1 MPRVPV
7 DIPQVGQTAAQFPG
21 FQAPVI
27 QPAQNFA
34 PQTIGSI
41 GQGLSQLGESMGRTG
56 AMVNREA
63 DQLAA
68 EQERQQRIAEAEAK
82 QKQADAERA
91 QLRQDRFDDAVAT
104 DAKNQFSIYAKNQTA
119 AFNKLSGA
127 DAATQYPK
135 FAEELEKKRKE
146 LSDGLAN
153 DGQRKIFDS
162 VTGLLITDYRN
173 GMDKHAFDENERY
186 QRQTFAASAELNA
199 SNYIDSYMNG
209 VGNISID
216 GKQTF
221 GPYAGGYRID
231 PQAFKRAAESD
242 LRRSMEGQPEEL
254 IQVALRN
261 GASKVHSGVLQRM
274 VEAGRTDL
282 IEGYISSNRSEISD
296 ENARS
301 FGSIASRT
309 EKQNGFTIKAVK
321 MITPIREKFGYYS
334 DEQHGLLV
342 RELGKMLTEK
352 DPKIT
357 EEEYKGIVSAL
368 TSLKESDAG
377 VRNRIV
383 GDIKLRAQEAIN
395 YLVTPRARQMSS
407 VINNVS
413 GIPSIFA
420 IEDSDSAEAVFQFT
434 NPILYQQIVE
444 VGARDELLNM
454 LKGAKPTDDERALAE
469 IENLERRDKDF
480 YLNAG
485 NIEGFASKYALRLSR
500 ETYNKYIKKFEDAQ
514 DASKAEDIRTRGNI
528 LSNTLIK
535 EGLVNTAGEPIPGY
549 AYGSAYDELS
559 DPAAKL
565 AAFKHHVET
574 AWENRQVAAKQKL
587 SSLEY
592 QKFLTEEFE
601 VMKRTGINTPQSAA
615 TVEEAKKT
623 FVTYTDPLSGKSL
636 SMAKVDIDS
645 ALVTQAQL
653 ALDEENRKYK
663 VIATNKDGTTQEVA
677 SFENIFAAQEFK
689 RKNASIGD
697 LTVQNPSRLPEQNE
711 LSVLEKA
718 LQISLDSGRDANINI
733 RTNRIKE
740 WANSQDLKS
749 RVNYI
754 PDWVSGAARIA
765 GPGYQA
771 EAIKNIGM
779 GSRAAMQSEITKL
792 IEIAKEAES
801 GDGNPYRIISTEDLI
816 PLTGLDIDSLKR
828 LGVTLP
834 RSFADETA
842 GTKSFLSIGAVKKFI
857 NKDTIRALEES
868 LEAITKA
875 PQ

>member
-68 EQERQQRIAEAEAK
+68 EQERQQRVAEAEAK

-104 DAKNQFSIYAKNQTA
+104 DAKNQFSIYAKNQITA
-119 AFNKLSGA
+119 FGKLSGA

-146 LSDGLAN
+146 LSESLAN
-153 DGQRKIFDS
+153 DGQRKVFDS

-209 VGNISID
+209 VGNTSID

-242 LRRSMEGQPEEL
+242 LRRSMEGQPEEV

-261 GASKVHSGVLQRM
+261 GASKVHSGILQRM

-296 ENARS
+296 EHARS

-309 EKQNGFTIKAVK
+309 EKSKGFITKA
-321 MITPIREKFGYYS
+321 IAIATPIREKFKYYGS
-334 DEQHGLLV
+334 EQHSAVMRVLDKQLID
-342 RELGKMLTEK
+342 KQ
-352 DPKIT
+352 IT
-357 EEEYKGIVSAL
+357 EEEHAGIRSAL
-368 TSLKESDAG
+368 VSLRENDEGIKT
-377 VRNRIV
+377 RFV
-383 GDIKLRAQEAIN
+383 GDVKMRAREAIKF
-395 YLVTPRARQMSS
+395 LTSPDARQLSAAS
-407 VINNVS
+407 GFFGVPQLYAIRDEQDAEHVFAHNN
-413 GIPSIFA
+413 P
-420 IEDSDSAEAVFQFT
+420 D
-434 NPILYQQIVE
+434 LYQQVIE
-444 VGARDELLNM
+444 VGAREELLAM
-454 LKGAKPTDDERALAE
+454 LKSEKPRDDEAALAE
-469 IENLERRDKDF
+469 IENIERQNKDF
-480 YLNAG
+480 YYNSG
-485 NIEGFASKYALRLSR
+485 NIEGFASKYALRLTE
-500 ETYNKYIKKFEDAQ
+500 ETYNKYIRKFEDAQ

-535 EGLVNTAGEPIPGY
+535 EGLVNAAGEPIPDY
-549 AYGSAYDELS
+549 AYGSAYNEFS

-623 FVTYTDPLSGKSL
+623 FVTYTDPISNKSL
-636 SMAKVDIDS
+636 SMSKVDIDS

-689 RKNASIGD
+689 RKNASIGN

-711 LSVLEKA
+711 LKVLEKA

-740 WANSQDLKS
+740 WADSQDLKS
-749 RVNYI
+749 RVSYI

-765 GPGYQA
+765 MPGYQA

-779 GSRAAMQSEITKL
+779 GSRAAMRSEITKL

-801 GDGNPYRIISTEDLI
+801 GKGNPYQYIRLADLT
-816 PLTGLDIDSLKR
+816 PLTGLDLESAKR
-828 LGVTLP
+828 LGAYIP
-834 RSFADETA
+834 MSAADEIA
-842 GTKSFLSIGAVKKFI
+842 GDAVFSINRVQKFI

>member
-41 GQGLSQLGESMGRTG
+41 GQGLSQFGESMVRTG
-56 AMVNREA
+56 SMVNREA

-82 QKQADAERA
+82 QAQADAERA
-91 QLRQDRFDDAVAT
+91 QLKQDRFDDAVAT
-104 DAKNQFSIYAKNQTA
+104 DAKNQFSIYAKNQITA
-119 AFNKLSGA
+119 FGKLSGA

-173 GMDKHAFDENERY
+173 GMDNHAFKENEKY
-186 QRQTFAASAELNA
+186 QRQTFASSAELNA

-209 VGNISID
+209 VGNTSID

-242 LRRSMEGQPEEL
+242 LRRSMEGQPEEV

-383 GDIKLRAQEAIN
+383 GDIKLEAQEAVN
-395 YLVTPRARQMSS
+395 YLTSPEARQMFAVASS
-407 VINNVS
+407 FP
-413 GIPSIFA
+413 GAPPIFA
-420 IEDSDSAEAVFQFT
+420 IEDADSAEAVFSRT
-434 NPILYQQIVE
+434 NPILYQKLLDI
-444 VGARDELLNM
+444 GARDELLKM
-454 LKGAKPTDDERALAE
+454 LKGAKPVDDESALAE
-469 IENLERRDKDF
+469 IENLERQNKDF
-480 YLNAG
+480 YYNSG
-485 NIEGFASKYALRLSR
+485 NIEGFASRYALRLSR

-514 DASKAEDIRTRGNI
+514 DASKADDIRTRGNI
-528 LSNTLIK
+528 LSETLIK
-535 EGLVNTAGEPIPGY
+535 NGLVNPAGEPIPDY
-549 AYGSAYDELS
+549 AYGSAYDGLS

-615 TVEEAKKT
+615 TLEESKKT
-623 FVTYTDPLSGKSL
+623 FVTYTDRLSGKSL

-645 ALVTQAQL
+645 ELVMQAQL

-689 RKNASIGD
+689 QKNASIGD

-718 LQISLDSGRDANINI
+718 LQISLDSGREANIDI

-740 WANSQDLKS
+740 WARDQTLKS
-749 RVNYI
+749 RTSYT
-754 PDWVSGAARIA
+754 PDWVFDVLPYGKEA
-765 GPGYQA
+765 A
-771 EAIKNIGM
+771 EASKIASRGENEANIT
-779 GSRAAMQSEITKL
+779 RL

-801 GDGNPYRIISTEDLI
+801 GNGNPYRRIRLADLT
-816 PLTGLDIDSLKR
+816 PLTGLDLESAKR
-828 LGVTLP
+828 LGADIP
-834 RSFADETA
+834 MSAADEVA
-842 GTKSFLSIGAVKKFI
+842 GDAVISIDRVKKFI
-857 NKDTIRALEES
+857 NKDTIRALEQVLTE
-868 LEAITKA
+868 ITKA
-875 PQ
+875 PR